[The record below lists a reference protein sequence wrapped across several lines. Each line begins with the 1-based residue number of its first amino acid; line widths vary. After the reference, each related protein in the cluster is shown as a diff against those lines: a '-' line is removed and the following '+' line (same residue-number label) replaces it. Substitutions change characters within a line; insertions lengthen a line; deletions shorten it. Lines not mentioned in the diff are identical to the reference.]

1 MTAKRLQ
8 GLENHSMKLKR
19 EQEPLTN
26 SFCKIKLKE
35 KKELLNVFWRQVGN
49 YGYL

>member
-1 MTAKRLQ
+1 MTAKRLK

-26 SFCKIKLKE
+26 YFCRIKLKE
-35 KKELLNVFWRQVGN
+35 KKELLNVF
-49 YGYL
+49 